1 MTATAKAQLRRT
13 TFRTSRLLE
22 FFTEKELTMQIGYSK
37 PLWPVVLVKELI
49 DNALDACESS
59 DIQPRIFVTIE
70 SDSVSVQDNG
80 PGLPFKTIQDS
91 LDYLERVSDKAH
103 YASPTRGQLGNALKC
118 IWAAPYVVD
127 GESGRV
133 EVSTGGQTHYIDVTL
148 DRIRQQPDIKL
159 RSEDD
164 GLVKNGTLVKIHW
177 PEIASLLENQYWL
190 DSYISP
196 DIHRLIY
203 NYALFNPH
211 AVIGLYTDEGIE
223 LEDPTDLYW
232 RKWKPNNQTSPHWY
246 TLEGIKSLIAAYVRN
261 NEATGKART
270 VREFVS
276 EFAGLSGTAKQKA
289 VTEASGLTGAYLRDL
304 VEDGDISTG
313 KANSLLWAMKDHSR
327 EIKPS
332 ALGVIGQVHM
342 AAKMVDESVSLDSI
356 QYRKVEGVSVGVPF
370 ILEVAFGIYEDNEE
384 DGERRRAVVAGLNW
398 SPVMKSPLERLSNL
412 LGEMRIDEFDPVL
425 LIVHLT
431 CPRLEF
437 TDRGKSLLVAS
448 YEVTEALNKCVR
460 AVAARWKQAK
470 RQADR
475 NDRISRVELE
485 RQRRANQSKEVTLK
499 DAAYEVMEA
508 AYLDASA
515 GGTLPANAR
524 QIMYSARPLVLKLT
538 GGKLW
543 KKSSTFTQQYL
554 VDFIEANPKLTASWD
569 VVFDARGQFVEP
581 HTKKRV
587 ELGTLAVRGYVAD
600 WHDEFQTVPMLIL
613 EKLCP
618 TTGPANRYRHVL
630 FVEKEGFNELWKAVN
645 LADRFDLA
653 IMSTKGMSVTAARRL
668 VEKLSEQGVTI
679 FVLRDFDKSGFSI
692 VHTLMADTRRYQFKS
707 TPNVID
713 LGVRLADVIELG
725 LQSEQVTYKS
735 KKGKTVDPREN
746 LRARGATEDEC
757 AFLVRGGSDGAGW
770 HGERV
775 ELNAL
780 GSARLVEWLERKLI
794 AVGVEKFI
802 PSSDILAD
810 AYRRA
815 LSVAELQR
823 LIDEGRKRT
832 GSESRFRPA

>member
-1 MTATAKAQLRRT
+1 
-13 TFRTSRLLE
+13 
-22 FFTEKELTMQIGYSK
+22 MQIGYSK

-49 DNALDACESS
+49 DNALDACESA
-59 DIQPRIFVTIE
+59 DIQPHIIVKVE
-70 SDSVSVQDNG
+70 PDAVSVQDNG
-80 PGLPFKTIQDS
+80 PGLSLKTIQDS

-118 IWAAPYVVD
+118 VWAAPYVAD
-127 GESGRV
+127 GSRGLV
-133 EVSTGGQTHYIDVTL
+133 EVLTGGQTHRIDVTL
-148 DRIRQQPDIKL
+148 DRIGQKPDIKL
-159 RSEDD
+159 DSKK
-164 GLVKNGTLVKIHW
+164 GGFVKNGTLVRIHW
-177 PEIASLLENQYWL
+177 SEIASLLEDQYWL

-196 DIHRLIY
+196 DVFRLICD
-203 NYALFNPH
+203 YAIFNPH
-211 AVIGLYTDEGIE
+211 ALIE
-223 LEDPTDLYW
+223 LVTDSEIEFRRTNHAW
-232 RKWKPNNQTSPHWY
+232 HKWKPNNQTSPHWY
-246 TLEGIKSLIAAYVRN
+246 TLEGIKSLIAAYMRN
-261 NEATGKART
+261 DDATGKTRT

-289 VTEASGLTGAYLRDL
+289 VTEVSGLIGAYLRDL

-327 EIKPS
+327 EIKPP
-332 ALGVIGQVHM
+332 ALGVIGQAHM
-342 AAKMVDESVSLDSI
+342 TARMIGEGVSLDSI

-370 ILEVAFGIYEDNEE
+370 VLEVAFGIYEDDE
-384 DGERRRAVVAGLNW
+384 DRRRAIVAGLNW

-437 TDRGKSLLVAS
+437 TDRGKSSLVAT
-448 YEVTEALNKCVR
+448 YEVIEALNKCVR

-475 NDRISRVELE
+475 NDRISRAELE
-485 RQRRANQSKEVTLK
+485 SQRRANRSKEITLK
-499 DAAYEVMEA
+499 DAAYQVMEA

-587 ELGTLAVRGYVAD
+587 ELGTLAVRGYVGD
-600 WHDEFQTVPMLIL
+600 WHDGFQTVPMPIL
-613 EKLCP
+613 ERLCP

-653 IMSTKGMSVTAARRL
+653 IMSTKGMSVTAVRRL

-692 VHTLMADTRRYQFKS
+692 VHTLRSDTRRYQFKS

-713 LGVRLADVIELG
+713 LGVRLADVVELG

-746 LRARGATEDEC
+746 LRARGASEDEC
-757 AFLVRGGSDGAGW
+757 AFLVRGGSERAGW

-780 GSARLVEWLERKLI
+780 GPARLVEWLERKLI
-794 AVGVEKFI
+794 AAGVGKFI
-802 PSSDILAD
+802 PSSDVLAD

-823 LIDEGRKRT
+823 LIDEERKKNR
-832 GSESRFRPA
+832 SESKVPAGLLKKVQSCLKDSRLSWDEAIYDIARKALEKK